1 MGLVLASMWALAR
14 LKVQGREPP
23 AWGSAH
29 RKGQQDAMGTRR
41 HLSNNKPGGQADRTQ
56 GASFRSPQP
65 SAFTAVTDSEV
76 FTEEHVTHTHSV
88 LYFKKCP
95 DCPKIAEVGD

>member
-56 GASFRSPQP
+56 GASFRSPSPLLSQP
-65 SAFTAVTDSEV
+65 SRTQRSLQKSTSPTLTQFSILKSAQ
-76 FTEEHVTHTHSV
+76 
-88 LYFKKCP
+88 
-95 DCPKIAEVGD
+95 IAQR